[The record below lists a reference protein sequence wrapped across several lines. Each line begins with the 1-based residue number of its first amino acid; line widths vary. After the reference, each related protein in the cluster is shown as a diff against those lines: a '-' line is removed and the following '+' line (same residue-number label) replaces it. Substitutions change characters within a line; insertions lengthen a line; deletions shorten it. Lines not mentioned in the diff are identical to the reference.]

1 MCTAVGSYTNVH
13 VPTPHFPMFC
23 YSKMFPQ
30 AGVVDK
36 TGVHTHTH
44 TQRHTHR
51 HTHTHTHRVRARE
64 RVSERAREREGG
76 SIWKAGGSL

>member
-30 AGVVDK
+30 AGLVDK

-44 TQRHTHR
+44 T
-51 HTHTHTHRVRARE
+51 HRVRAR
-64 RVSERAREREGG
+64 VREQE
-76 SIWKAGGSL
+76 